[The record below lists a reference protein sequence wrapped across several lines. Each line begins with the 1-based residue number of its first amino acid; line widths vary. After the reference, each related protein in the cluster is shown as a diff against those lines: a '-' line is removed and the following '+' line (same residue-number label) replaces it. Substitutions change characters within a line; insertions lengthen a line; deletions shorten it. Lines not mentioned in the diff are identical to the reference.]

1 MYEGV
6 PRTCAGVV
14 AVVGMGI
21 EQSNFQSKT
30 WMDRELAGCKFR
42 DVRLEK
48 RFRKLFEQ
56 LSCGLG
62 ESVPTVCP
70 GLGEHESSLPVF
82 L

>member
-1 MYEGV
+1 LYESV

-14 AVVGMGI
+14 AVIGMGI

-56 LSCGLG
+56 LSGGLG
-62 ESVPTVCP
+62 ESIPMVCQDSR
-70 GLGEHESSLPVF
+70 EHESSLPFF

>member
-1 MYEGV
+1 LYEGV
-6 PRTCAGVV
+6 PRTCARVV
-14 AVVGMGI
+14 VVVGMGI
-21 EQSNFQSKT
+21 EQSNFPCKT

-56 LSCGLG
+56 LSGGLG
-62 ESVPTVCP
+62 ESIPTVCQDSR
-70 GLGEHESSLPVF
+70 EHESSLPFF